1 MPLGESANKLDFRF
15 AYRRYLQ
22 PFRHSVR
29 TSRGPWG
36 AREGLY
42 VRIEWPD
49 GTVGLGEAA
58 PIPSFG
64 TETVDEA
71 EEACRGLGKVVGEEV
86 LSGLPERL
94 PALRN
99 AVDCALGGP
108 GSPPTHS
115 SLGVAALLPAGRA
128 ALAEAP
134 VKAEAGFR
142 VFKWKVGVE
151 ATADELAI
159 LDDLIGALPPGSQI
173 RLDANGAWDRRTAQR
188 WLGAAADRPIEFVE
202 QPIDPGSKGS
212 EDTLL
217 GLANDFPVPIA
228 LDESIAGGG
237 DVERWLGLGWPG
249 VYVVK
254 PLLLGDVHG
263 VLAALAAA
271 KAPVVFS
278 SALETGIGARFGLGV
293 AFAWPGKP
301 MALGYGVWPLF
312 SDARFDGPVTG
323 PFIRADD
330 VQRIDPEALWNA
342 VN

>member
-1 MPLGESANKLDFRF
+1 
-15 AYRRYLQ
+15 
-22 PFRHSVR
+22 
-29 TSRGPWG
+29 
-36 AREGLY
+36 
-42 VRIEWPD
+42 
-49 GTVGLGEAA
+49 
-58 PIPSFG
+58 
-64 TETVDEA
+64 VDEA
-71 EEACRGLGKVVGEEV
+71 EEACRGLGKVVGEEL

-99 AVDCALGGP
+99 AVACALGSLGD
-108 GSPPTHS
+108 PPKQS
-115 SLGVAALLPAGRA
+115 SLAVAALLSAGRA

-134 VKAEAGFR
+134 ARAEAGFR

-151 ATADELAI
+151 AAGDELSI
-159 LDDLIGALPPGSQI
+159 LDDLIGALPQGSLV

-202 QPIDPGSKGS
+202 QPVDRASKGS

-217 GLANDFPVPIA
+217 GLARDFPVPIA
-228 LDESIAGGG
+228 LDESMTSGG

-254 PLLLGDVHG
+254 PLLLGDVRG

-271 KAPVVFS
+271 KARVVFS
-278 SALETGIGARFGLGV
+278 SALETGIGARFGLGL
-293 AFAWPGKP
+293 AFAWTGKP

-342 VN
+342 LT